1 MEFRRVLFR
10 SKRSPATESARRRR
24 KRPIFLSMRLW
35 YHAGTAVVPEF
46 YGDLFH
52 ALYALGAEHDPQ
64 EKPPAHLVAPVLIEN
79 EVAERI
85 VDVRVL
91 VFLMLLHDM
100 RMRADDYRGACV
112 DERVRE
118 PLHPLRRRHVLIA
131 PVRVDDRDSPLQRF
145 APHLR
150 HGVVGLVARPIA
162 PIYERERHAA
172 DGHARDPVGFHRVRV
187 AEIADTHRIEPLPG
201 LHQALAPQIHDVII
215 ADIHHADAVTAQKR
229 GGRDRKSTRL
239 NSSHSSISYPAF

>member
-100 RMRADDYRGACV
+100 RMRASSPAPAAARTHRPSA
-112 DERVRE
+112 
-118 PLHPLRRRHVLIA
+118 RRRPRLSPPALRASLA
-131 PVRVDDRDSPLQRF
+131 PRCGRSCRSSNRSN
-145 APHLR
+145 LR
-150 HGVVGLVARPIA
+150 TRTARRRWSCARPCRL
-162 PIYERERHAA
+162 PPRPGR
-172 DGHARDPVGFHRVRV
+172 RNSRPPPHR
-187 AEIADTHRIEPLPG
+187 ATSWSPPG
-201 LHQALAPQIHDVII
+201 PR
-215 ADIHHADAVTAQKR
+215 AQ
-229 GGRDRKSTRL
+229 
-239 NSSHSSISYPAF
+239 NS